1 MGFVEETRE
10 SDRSIRAEM
19 YRHQDSFFF
28 LISFPFQ
35 NNVIFGCFFIC
46 IFPLFSIFVFEKDC
60 HPYKTLYILNCWNH
74 PLNIIP
80 FELLAINSIIK
91 KVKIN

>member
-1 MGFVEETRE
+1 
-10 SDRSIRAEM
+10 
-19 YRHQDSFFF
+19 
-28 LISFPFQ
+28 
-35 NNVIFGCFFIC
+35 
-46 IFPLFSIFVFEKDC
+46 VFEKDC